1 MQPNSPP
8 PPFRR
13 PAAPHAVGP
22 APGGPRP
29 ADRNE
34 FADAVARMFE
44 HRQQLAPDFAPS
56 LRDDVGPRD
65 DVRLRDDHED
75 PDAPRA
81 SFLGALVGPSALRRA
96 LSIVP
101 VAIIGYAIAWFLYFE
116 PSQNVTA
123 KPVVEAKP
131 EVTQAAAP
139 SPPAPPARAEVV
151 EAKPAPMPAPAPA
164 ATTPVAPSQ
173 PAVAAAPPRP
183 LSRDEIKELQGKL
196 GAAGFTAGPID
207 GVVGPQTEAALRRYA
222 QSRRLAKPEATQ
234 ETLLRLRSET
244 QASQ

>member
-1 MQPNSPP
+1 
-8 PPFRR
+8 
-13 PAAPHAVGP
+13 
-22 APGGPRP
+22 
-29 ADRNE
+29 
-34 FADAVARMFE
+34 MFE
-44 HRQQLAPDFAPS
+44 QRQRSAPDFAPP
-56 LRDDVGPRD
+56 LRDDPPVRD
-65 DVRLRDDHED
+65 DVDEAETSRVS
-75 PDAPRA
+75 P
-81 SFLGALVGPSALRRA
+81 LGTLVGPSALRRA

-123 KPVVEAKP
+123 KPVVEMKP
-131 EVTQAAAP
+131 EVTRVAVP
-139 SPPAPPARAEVV
+139 SEPAPAARPEVA
-151 EAKPAPMPAPAPA
+151 EAKPAPAPA
-164 ATTPVAPSQ
+164 ATPLVAPSP

-222 QSRRLAKPEATQ
+222 ESRRLAKPEATQ